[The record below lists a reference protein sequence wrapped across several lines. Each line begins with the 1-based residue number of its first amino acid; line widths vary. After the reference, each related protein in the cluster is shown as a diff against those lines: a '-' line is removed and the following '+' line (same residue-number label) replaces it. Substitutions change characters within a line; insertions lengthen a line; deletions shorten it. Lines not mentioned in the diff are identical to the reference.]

1 MVVMIGSGRPI
12 QYNISLDVVIALE
25 HKHNDRVW
33 YTRAGD
39 IAKYCFSLPKGV
51 IPGG

>member
-1 MVVMIGSGRPI
+1 MSRGLVYVYKRQIKHCF
-12 QYNISLDVVIALE
+12 E

-39 IAKYCFSLPKGV
+39 IANYCFSLPKGV
-51 IPGG
+51 IPGS